1 MADTNGQID
10 ISRVLNN
17 TFGVIGRNPVI
28 FLGLSLLIV
37 GIPNLIVQL
46 AQGDPAAS
54 LAILDSPAAIFEGVS
69 GFFLSI
75 FFSVVLQ
82 ATLIVATLNDL
93 AGKPINLGHCI
104 KTAIRKFL
112 PLIGMSIL
120 VSVGIGF
127 GMILLIVPGII
138 LALMWLV
145 ATPVMMAENK
155 GIFASLKRSA
165 QLTSGS
171 KMILFI
177 LLIGFI
183 IVAIIIGLIGNMLS
197 FWSAFMIA
205 IVGAL
210 VNTAIGAIQGAG
222 VASIYIDLR
231 TAKEGA
237 DTGSLADVFA

>member
-17 TFGVIGRNPVI
+17 TFGVIGRNPVV

-37 GIPNLIVQL
+37 GIPNLFVQL

-54 LAILDSPAAIFEGVS
+54 LGFFTSPTVILGSIF
-69 GFFLSI
+69 GFFLSV

-93 AGKPINLGHCI
+93 AGKPINLGDCI
-104 KTAIRKFL
+104 KTAIGKFL
-112 PLIGMSIL
+112 PLIGLGIL
-120 VSVGIGF
+120 VSLGIGF
-127 GMILLIVPGII
+127 GMLLLIVPGII

-145 ATPVMMAENK
+145 ATPVMMAEDK
-155 GIFASLKRSA
+155 GIIASLKRSA

-183 IVAIIIGLIGNMLS
+183 IVAMIIGFIGGILS
-197 FWSAFMIA
+197 FWSAFMVA
-205 IVGAL
+205 IVSAL
-210 VNTAIGAIQGAG
+210 VNTLIGAIQGAG